1 MFTEDSGLVLTGI
14 SILSGS
20 FFGLDDC
27 LHIQNSGLED
37 FSLRA
42 MKVQT
47 LNEELGAR
55 SLTFLYSIVFLYLR
69 KKWILAH
76 HTVERLF

>member
-55 SLTFLYSIVFLYLR
+55 SLKFLYSIVFLYLI
-69 KKWILAH
+69 KKRILAH